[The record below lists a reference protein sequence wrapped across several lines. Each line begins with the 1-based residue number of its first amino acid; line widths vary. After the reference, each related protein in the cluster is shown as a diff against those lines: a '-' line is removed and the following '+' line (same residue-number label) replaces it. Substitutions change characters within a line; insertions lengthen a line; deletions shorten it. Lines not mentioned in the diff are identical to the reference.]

1 MKINIIFLLIIILL
15 KINKAKISKQNK
27 LILNFEK
34 NKIKIYEETNINN
47 SINENQ
53 TQHPLHPPPPPPPPH
68 DLDDENKGTPIF
80 IIIKYFLIGIVV
92 IIFIILFVFFFI
104 QNFNKYNKEQEKIFY
119 NKIHLLMK
127 LKEKNNET
135 KEKNIDIDNNYNKSQ
150 NNLNINLNA
159 PSVIKNNS
167 IEEKIYTNKKD
178 EIFLNKEDI
187 TVNDNGVIN
196 PSEDDLKL
204 YKPYEI

>member
-53 TQHPLHPPPPPPPPH
+53 TQHPLHPPPPPPH
-68 DLDDENKGTPIF
+68 DLDDENIGTPIF
-80 IIIKYFLIGIVV
+80 IIIKYFLIGFVV

-150 NNLNINLNA
+150 SNLNINLNA

-167 IEEKIYTNKKD
+167 IEEKIYTKKNN

-187 TVNDNGVIN
+187 TLNDDGVIK